1 MIILNSFHSL
11 VTHNSNKRGTALIFS
26 WKPPNNTYDEIDD
39 TKVSPRIRNSAIQI
53 CVLDHSCQN
62 MRVNFQDSFITE
74 LIHIANRY
82 LVTPDHETTSLV
94 SKQSGN

>member
-1 MIILNSFHSL
+1 MIILNFFNSL
-11 VTHNSNKRGTALIFS
+11 VTHNSNKRGIALIFS

-39 TKVSPRIRNSAIQI
+39 TKVSSRIKNSAIQI

-62 MRVNFQDSFITE
+62 MRVNFQNTFISE
-74 LIHIANRY
+74 LMHIANDY

-94 SKQSGN
+94 SSESSN